1 MRKSILAWVLAA
13 AVLAAAP
20 AQAAFITSISAAD
33 VNTSYAAGVLSFSD
47 TIELV
52 VQYDNNVQ
60 VSYSNVTFLFT
71 ANVTDATAGPVAAG
85 VFNGGSYTITAE
97 DTTVLLSGQVT
108 GGQLGG
114 LVMNYLLAGPG
125 TVTLDAGS
133 LLADIDGGGAYGAEL
148 VNIMYNLVPA
158 PVNNF
163 KGAFEAGT
171 NVTIMPF
178 PVPEP
183 ATLVLL
189 GLGSLT
195 LLRRKH
201 A

>member
-97 DTTVLLSGQVT
+97 DTTVLLSGQVS
-108 GGQLGG
+108 GGQLNG

-133 LLADIDGGGAYGAEL
+133 LLADIPAGVTQADL